1 MAEIETLKNIQPK
14 SIGGAR
20 PGAGRPKH
28 GKNQSTIVKEEAERQ
43 FKERVAKNVDRLFNS
58 QLDLALGEKY
68 LMVTTTIGTGTKK
81 RRETTIVTNPETI
94 KEFLDEEREM
104 NSNTKYYFMSTKPA
118 NNQALE
124 GMMNRAFGRAK
135 ESVDVTSGGESL
147 NNLSNLTD
155 EELNARITRFI
166 KDRT

>member
-1 MAEIETLKNIQPK
+1 MAEIEKVKNIQPK

-20 PGAGRPKH
+20 PGAGRPAH
-28 GKNQSTIVKEEAERQ
+28 GKNKSTIIKEEAERQ

-68 LMVTTTIGTGTKK
+68 LMVITTIGSGTRQRK
-81 RRETTIVTNPETI
+81 ETSVVTDPETI
-94 KEFLDEEREM
+94 KQFLDDESSLNNDTE
-104 NSNTKYYFMSTKPA
+104 YYYMSTKPA

-135 ESVDVTSGGESL
+135 ESVDVTSGGEKL
-147 NNLSNLTD
+147 NPNISITD
-155 EELNARITRFI
+155 EELDDKITRFL
-166 KDRT
+166 KDRA